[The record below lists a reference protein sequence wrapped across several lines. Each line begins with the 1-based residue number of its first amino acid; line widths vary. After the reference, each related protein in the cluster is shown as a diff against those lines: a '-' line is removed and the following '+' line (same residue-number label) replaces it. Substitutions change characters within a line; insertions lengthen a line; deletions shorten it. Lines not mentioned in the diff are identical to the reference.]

1 MMTSAPTKGRNTA
14 RLKTQVSNPVTST
27 VLLLYDDHEDYG
39 QHCCRSEEQLAVVL
53 YFSGLHGA
61 KTLSRRVS
69 ATGGRIDG
77 PVNCALVDPLIYP
90 STGVSRRFTRSVN
103 GAIKNILVKTICPP
117 CERTF
122 HSFYDYIVVK
132 MI

>member
-1 MMTSAPTKGRNTA
+1 MREEPKATSFSSVSYTFGINMMTSAPTKGRNTA

-61 KTLSRRVS
+61 KTLS
-69 ATGGRIDG
+69 
-77 PVNCALVDPLIYP
+77 
-90 STGVSRRFTRSVN
+90 
-103 GAIKNILVKTICPP
+103 
-117 CERTF
+117 
-122 HSFYDYIVVK
+122 
-132 MI
+132 